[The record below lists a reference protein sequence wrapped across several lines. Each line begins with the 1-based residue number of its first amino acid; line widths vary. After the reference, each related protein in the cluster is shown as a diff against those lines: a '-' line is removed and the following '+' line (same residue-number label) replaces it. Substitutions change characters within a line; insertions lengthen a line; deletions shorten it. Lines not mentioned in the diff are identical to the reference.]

1 MKQSRM
7 FNLEK
12 REEKRQ
18 AACDKL
24 FKEIIADPKFQL
36 LSELNPDTGNSRRTN
51 SRNLLTF
58 L

>member
-1 MKQSRM
+1 M

-24 FKEIIADPKFQL
+24 FKEIIADPKYIVRVEPRYWKFP
-36 LSELNPDTGNSRRTN
+36 ED
-51 SRNLLTF
+51 
-58 L
+58 